1 MQSDGIDPLEALRRI
16 LSKKKTFGEKVD
28 EQLGKLLFLYYRYL
42 NNFHRVPIDFDD
54 MIDGTIYLSL
64 ITEQND
70 D

>member
-1 MQSDGIDPLEALRRI
+1 MQSDSIDPLEALRRI
-16 LSKKKTFGEKVD
+16 LSN

-64 ITEQND
+64 ITEQAD
-70 D
+70 G